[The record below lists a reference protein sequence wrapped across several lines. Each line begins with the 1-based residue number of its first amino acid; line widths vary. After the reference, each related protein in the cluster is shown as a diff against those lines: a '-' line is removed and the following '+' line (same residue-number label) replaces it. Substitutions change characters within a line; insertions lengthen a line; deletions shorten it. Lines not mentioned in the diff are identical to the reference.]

1 MKVHMGIAGQKSVA
15 ASFRPLH
22 QWGVHAWASDSILDA
37 KLVRGQ
43 FTLQTAQYA
52 LEQAETVRFATKS
65 PQQSPPS
72 RPRLPKSPAH
82 GSWAETSRELDG
94 MTVQARAGAELT
106 WANI

>member
-65 PQQSPPS
+65 PQQSPALKAAFAQIP
-72 RPRLPKSPAH
+72 
-82 GSWAETSRELDG
+82 GSWVLGGDFTGARWNDRSSSR
-94 MTVQARAGAELT
+94 RNLT
-106 WANI
+106 QS